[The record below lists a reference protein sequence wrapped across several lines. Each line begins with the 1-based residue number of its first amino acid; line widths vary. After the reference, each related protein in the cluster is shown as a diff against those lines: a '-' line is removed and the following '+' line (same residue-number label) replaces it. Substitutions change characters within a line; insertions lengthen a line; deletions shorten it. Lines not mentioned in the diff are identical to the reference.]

1 MAPRCRSQAF
11 TLVELLV
18 SMAVLVL
25 LVAVVV
31 GMVSAVSHTTVGS
44 RRRLNVDD
52 EARRVLDLMGNDFA
66 RMFKRADADSLF
78 VPGST
83 TDLAPGLNGKFFFY
97 SDAPAYYDT
106 TAQGTP
112 PPNNPRATAG
122 LIGFRINN
130 VASSTNTSRWQLER
144 LGKGL
149 TWDGAAPAPIPT
161 PVPLPGA
168 TPVSAIP
175 GSVVFLTYPPASP
188 SPSPASATPTPAPYP
203 NPSPYPSSTLAGNWG
218 GATGT
223 TIGTVSTNPVY
234 DDGTDTDYQVISPSV
249 FRLEYCFLLKSTT
262 SPYYTF
268 SRTHDQTKGF
278 KDVEAIVVAI
288 ALLDPAARLLL
299 PPAAGQATPDLSK
312 LVGLLPE
319 PNLAGSPPQLMEELW
334 NDEIRSG
341 KLTNGTDASMPVSVV
356 SQIRVYQRYFYL
368 NTSN

>member
-1 MAPRCRSQAF
+1 MAPRRRISQAF

-31 GMVSAVSHTTVGS
+31 GMVSGVSRTTVGS

-83 TDLAPGLNGKFFFY
+83 TDLGSGLNGKFFFF
-97 SDAPAYYDT
+97 SDAPAYYDA
-106 TAQGTP
+106 TAQASP

-130 VASSTNTSRWQLER
+130 LASATNTARWQLER

-149 TWDGAAPAPIPT
+149 TWDGTVSAGASPSSS
-161 PVPLPGA
+161 PGA
-168 TPVSAIP
+168 
-175 GSVVFLTYPPASP
+175 VVFLTYPPASP
-188 SPSPASATPTPAPYP
+188 TPSPVVATPTPAPYP
-203 NPSPYPSSTLAGNWG
+203 SPSPYPASTLAGTGTSAGNWG
-218 GATGT
+218 GAAGT
-223 TIGTVSTNPVY
+223 TIGTNPLY
-234 DDGTDTDYQVISPSV
+234 DDGTDTDYQVISPYV

-262 SPYYTF
+262 SPYYSF
-268 SRTHDQTKGF
+268 SRTHDQTRGF
-278 KDVEAIVVAI
+278 KDVQAIVVAI

-312 LVGLLPE
+312 LVAALPE
-319 PNLAGSPPQLMEELW
+319 PNLAGSPPQLMAQLW
-334 NDEIRSG
+334 NNEIRG
-341 KLTNGTDASMPVSVV
+341 GTLPSDAAMPAAVV
-356 SQIRVYQRYFYL
+356 SQVRVYQRYFYL
-368 NTSN
+368 NTPN

>member
-112 PPNNPRATAG
+112 PPNNPRAAAG

-130 VASSTNTSRWQLER
+130 VASATNTSRWQLER

-149 TWDGAAPAPIPT
+149 TWDGVASAGNST
-161 PVPLPGA
+161 SPGA
-168 TPVSAIP
+168 
-175 GSVVFLTYPPASP
+175 VVLLTYPLASP
-188 SPSPASATPTPAPYP
+188 TPSPFVATPTPAPYP
-203 NPSPYPSSTLAGNWG
+203 SPSPYPASTLIGNTTSPGNWG

-223 TIGTVSTNPVY
+223 TIGTNPVY
-234 DDGTDTDYQVISPSV
+234 DDGADTDYQVISPSV
-249 FRLEYCFLLKSTT
+249 FRLDYCFLLKSNI
-262 SPYYTF
+262 SPYYSF

-278 KDVEAIVVAI
+278 KDVAAIVVAI
-288 ALLDPAARLLL
+288 ALLDPNARLLL

-312 LVGLLPE
+312 LVAALPE
-319 PNLAGSPPQLMEELW
+319 PNLAGNPPQLMAELW
-334 NDEIRSG
+334 NDEIEG
-341 KLTNGTDASMPVSVV
+341 VQGVPGVGGNLANDASMPAAVV
-356 SQIRVYQRYFYL
+356 SQVRVYQRYFFL